1 MRYIIVDDEPIARRG
16 MERLAAQAPSLTHVG
31 SFDQAESASAYLEN
45 NPVDLIFLDIQM
57 PGVNGLD
64 FAKYVPKTT
73 LIIFTTAFAEF
84 ALDSY
89 EVDAVDYLVKP
100 ISQKRFLR
108 AVSKAMAYHGMLLSE
123 ERNTNIEQVENDF
136 MFIRSERRFFKVN
149 FDDILFVE
157 GLKDYVIIQTGEQ
170 RLITHMN
177 LKTIHGLLPQNQFLR
192 VNRSYI
198 VNKQQIDS
206 FSNNDVFI
214 GQYEIAIGNFYQD
227 AFLTVLMGK

>member
-1 MRYIIVDDEPIARRG
+1 MRCIIVDDEPIARRG
-16 MERLAAQAPSLTHVG
+16 MERLAAQVPSLTHMG
-31 SFDQAESASAYLEN
+31 SFDHAESASTYLES

-57 PGVNGLD
+57 PGISGLE
-64 FAKYVPKTT
+64 FAERIPKTT

-84 ALDSY
+84 ALESY

-100 ISQKRFLR
+100 ITEERFQR
-108 AVSKAMAYHGMLLSE
+108 AVSKATAYHGMLRSE
-123 ERNTNIEQVENDF
+123 ERNTHIEQVESHF

-149 FDDILFVE
+149 FAAILFIE
-157 GLKDYVIIQTGEQ
+157 GLKDYVVIQTDDQ

-177 LKTIHGLLPQNQFLR
+177 LKTIYELLPSHQFLR

-198 VNKQQIDS
+198 VNKDRVDS

-214 GQYEIAIGNFYQD
+214 GQFEIAIGNVYQE
-227 AFLTVLMGK
+227 AFLAALMGN

>member
-1 MRYIIVDDEPIARRG
+1 MKSIIVDDEPIARRG
-16 MERLAAQAPSLTHVG
+16 MERLVAQMSTLVHVG
-31 SFDQAESASAYLEN
+31 SFDRAEPASAYLEN
-45 NPVDLIFLDIQM
+45 NPVDLIFLDIRM
-57 PGVNGLD
+57 PGVSGLE
-64 FAKYVPKTT
+64 FAEHVPKTT

-100 ISQKRFLR
+100 ITPERFQR
-108 AVSKAMAYHGMLLSE
+108 AVSKAVAYHGMLLSE
-123 ERNTNIEQVENDF
+123 ERNTHIEQVASQF

-149 FDDILFVE
+149 FADILFVE
-157 GLKDYVIIQTGEQ
+157 GLKDYVVIQTGEQ

-177 LKTIHGLLPQNQFLR
+177 LKTIHGLLPPHQFLR

-198 VNKQQIDS
+198 VNKQRVDS

-214 GQYEIAIGNFYQD
+214 GPYEIAIGNFYQE
-227 AFLTVLMGK
+227 AFLAALMGT